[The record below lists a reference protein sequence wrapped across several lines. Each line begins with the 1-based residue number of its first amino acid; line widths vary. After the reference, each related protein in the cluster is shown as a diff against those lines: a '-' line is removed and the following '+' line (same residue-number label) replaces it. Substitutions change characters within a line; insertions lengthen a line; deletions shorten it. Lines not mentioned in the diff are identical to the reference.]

1 MSENDFTS
9 LLRELMQRVGVS
21 SFNALSRAA
30 GISERQLLRLRRG
43 EVEQMRVDV
52 LLKLSLVL
60 HVSLSEL
67 VTTFSATSS
76 DIMGMKLEEV
86 QIAELKKEYERL
98 QLQLNNQQQE
108 LRQDFQQSSLQLL
121 ESLLLQF
128 PTAAHKA
135 KENPQLPAVNILPL
149 VEKPLSRLLEQWG
162 VEAIASVGASI
173 PYDPR
178 LHQLMEGY
186 AQPGEIVKVRYIGYC
201 QGEKLLY
208 RAKVSTK

>member
-30 GISERQLLRLRRG
+30 GISERQLKRLRRG

-52 LLKLSLVL
+52 LLKLSHVL
-60 HVSLSEL
+60 QVSLSEL

-76 DIMGMKLEEV
+76 DIMGKELEEV

-128 PTAAHKA
+128 PTAAYKA
-135 KENPQLPAVNILPL
+135 KENPQLPAVNIVPL

-178 LHQLMEGY
+178 LHQLMEGN